1 MYELELT
8 IYNGTTAAFGQ
19 CHLLE
24 ENLWIYLFFF
34 LVLSFSFILLTFYGS
49 RAQIFNVFKE
59 RGKWDCAGQRRML
72 LSLLVCFG
80 EVPLQIYLYLT
91 LPLPYLI
98 YLIRLTLRLIA

>member
-34 LVLSFSFILLTFYGS
+34 LVLSFSFILDFLWKSSTD
-49 RAQIFNVFKE
+49 I
-59 RGKWDCAGQRRML
+59 QRLKRTRQVGL
-72 LSLLVCFG
+72 CRST
-80 EVPLQIYLYLT
+80 EDAP
-91 LPLPYLI
+91 
-98 YLIRLTLRLIA
+98 